1 MIIIPAIDIR
11 NGKVV
16 RLVQG
21 DYRRETV
28 YSNSPLEIARK
39 WDSYGVKMIHI
50 VDLDGALAGEIKN
63 LGIVRDIAGKVKAR
77 VELGGGIRSYEAIK
91 AALDAGVDKVVLG
104 TMALDEG
111 FLIGLSAELKKRVV
125 VSIDA
130 KEGFVRT
137 KGWLFK
143 SKLKVA
149 SLAKRLESF
158 GVETINYTD
167 ISKDGMLEG
176 PNLKAIGELV
186 GITKISIVAAGGV
199 STLSDIKA
207 LKRVEGKNLTGA
219 IIGKALY
226 EGKIDL
232 AEAIKVC

>member
-11 NGKVV
+11 KGKVV
-16 RLVQG
+16 RLIQG
-21 DYRRETV
+21 DYRHETV
-28 YSNSPLEIARK
+28 YSDSPIEVAKR
-39 WDSYGVKMIHI
+39 WDSYGAKLIHI
-50 VDLDGALAGEIKN
+50 VDLDGALLGEVKN
-63 LGIVRDIAGKVKAR
+63 LNLVEDIVKKVKAK
-77 VELGGGIRSYEAIK
+77 VELGGGIRSYETIK
-91 AALDAGVDKVVLG
+91 RVLDAGVDKVVLG
-104 TMALDEG
+104 TMALNEV
-111 FLIGLSAELKKRVV
+111 FLIGLSVELRERVV

-143 SKLKVA
+143 SKLKVM

-158 GVETINYTD
+158 GVRTINYTD

-176 PNLKAIGELV
+176 PNLQAIEDLV
-186 GITKISIVAAGGV
+186 DATRISIVASGGV
-199 STLSDIKA
+199 STLDDIRT
-207 LKRVEGKNLTGA
+207 LKKIGGEKLTGV

-226 EGKIDL
+226 AGRIDL